1 MKSATTR
8 ADEEIS
14 RRPLN
19 RQRVIDAALELA
31 DRYGIDALTMRRLA
45 GDLGVD
51 PMAIYNH
58 VDGKDALLDAL
69 TARLWSEVQIPDDA
83 GRWDDQLRE
92 MARAIRGMFQ
102 RHPRTASLALTRT
115 AFPLPTVASFHRAL
129 AILHARGFNDDIAA
143 AVVRSLISYAS
154 GYGLGELTC
163 LAAPGRQSGE
173 TSADATDLLLA
184 LGRALPADTPREL
197 VDAAVSVLDCD
208 TDSCFEFGLD
218 LLIAGA
224 DRHRT
229 RRK

>member
-1 MKSATTR
+1 VKSATAR
-8 ADEEIS
+8 NEVAAP

-19 RQRVIDAALELA
+19 RERVVDAALDLA
-31 DRYGIDALTMRRLA
+31 DRDGLEALTMRRLA

-69 TARLWSEVQIPDDA
+69 AARLWSEVQIADGD
-83 GRWDDQLRE
+83 GRWDDQLRDL
-92 MARAIRGMFQ
+92 ARSVRRMFQ
-102 RHPRTASLALTRT
+102 RHPRTAPLALTR
-115 AFPLPTVASFHRAL
+115 AALPLPTVASFHHAL
-129 AILHARGFNDDIAA
+129 EILRARGLPEEIAA
-143 AVVRSLISYAS
+143 AVTRSLISYAS
-154 GYGLGELTC
+154 GYGFAELTC
-163 LAAPGRQSGE
+163 LGTPGRRPGE
-173 TSADATDLLLA
+173 TAPDPTDVLLA

-208 TDSCFEFGLD
+208 TDACFEFGLD

-229 RRK
+229 KRK

>member
-8 ADEEIS
+8 ASEENS

-19 RQRVIDAALELA
+19 RERVVDAALELA
-31 DRYGIDALTMRRLA
+31 DRDGIDALTMRRLA
-45 GDLGVD
+45 GELGVD

-69 TARLWSEVQIPDDA
+69 AARLWSEVRIPDGP

-92 MARAIRGMFQ
+92 LAHSIRRVFGQ
-102 RHPRTASLALTRT
+102 HPRTASLALTR
-115 AFPLPTVASFHRAL
+115 AALPLPTVTSFHRAL
-129 AILHARGFNDDIAA
+129 QILRIRGFNDEIAA
-143 AVVRSLISYAS
+143 AVIRSLISYAS
-154 GYGLGELTC
+154 GYGLAELTC
-163 LAAPGRQSGE
+163 LGAPGRQTAE
-173 TSADATDLLLA
+173 PTADATDLLLA

-208 TDSCFEFGLD
+208 SDACFQFGLD

-224 DRHRT
+224 DRHRA